1 MTDVQQ
7 KLIEMR
13 KNIPDCTSSRQR
25 LRSIL
30 SDYFPTEKQLIN
42 SILNAYDEDVET
54 KLKSSSDP
62 TLTALQMIK
71 VLQNDYGLTSPSAFT
86 AIEAWCY
93 MIGYSE
99 IADALESIKATQV
112 PQTQS
117 NTEIKQLPSKD
128 VCEIGLGIYKAGV
141 DIPAGEISIQILK
154 KPRLDVFY
162 GIGKN
167 PNRINDNQTFKDK
180 TYITITEGQF
190 LKLNSYETDAAFR
203 FCVTK
208 VD

>member
-1 MTDVQQ
+1 MNDVQQ
-7 KLIEMR
+7 KLIEMKR
-13 KNIPDCTSSRQR
+13 NIPDCTSSRQR

-54 KLKSSSDP
+54 KLRSSSDP

-86 AIEAWCY
+86 AVEAWCY

-99 IADALESIKATQV
+99 IADALESIKATQAPQV
-112 PQTQS
+112 PSSTGIPQQS
-117 NTEIKQLPSKD
+117 STP
-128 VCEIGLGIYKAGV
+128 VCEIGLGVYKAGM
-141 DIPAGEISIQILK
+141 DFPSGELCIQSLQK
-154 KPRLDVFY
+154 SEYRTYY

-167 PNRINDNQTFKDK
+167 PNRINDDKYFIEK
-180 TYITITEGQF
+180 TYVTIDDGQY
-190 LKLNSYETDAAFR
+190 LKLSSGERTYRFR
-203 FCVTK
+203 VSTIN
-208 VD
+208 